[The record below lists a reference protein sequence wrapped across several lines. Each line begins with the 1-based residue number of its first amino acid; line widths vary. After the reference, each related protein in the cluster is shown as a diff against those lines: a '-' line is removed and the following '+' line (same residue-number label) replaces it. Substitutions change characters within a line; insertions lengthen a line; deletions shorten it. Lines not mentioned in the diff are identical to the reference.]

1 MCRPK
6 RPRAS
11 NAAILSNSFGVHR
24 YEHCVLWC
32 QWLDELAVSILGTKI
47 CFQRT
52 QSLHYKAGGWRRSKS
67 RVCQL
72 GDCGSC
78 PVWECCVLCF
88 TLVSSEGNLQCW
100 IMKPCQRLQFH
111 ECQLQGGSKSESVTT
126 DPSLQQKWN
135 PKKFCLLQI
144 QGRKKVYD
152 SSTR

>member
-6 RPRAS
+6 RPRAL

-32 QWLDELAVSILGTKI
+32 QCLDELAVSILGTRI
-47 CFQRT
+47 CFQTT

-88 TLVSSEGNLQCW
+88 TLVSSEGNLQGW
-100 IMKPCQRLQFH
+100 IMKPAPKTEVSWVPTAEWL
-111 ECQLQGGSKSESVTT
+111 
-126 DPSLQQKWN
+126 QKWVSHHR
-135 PKKFCLLQI
+135 PQFTAEMKPQEVLSLT
-144 QGRKKVYD
+144 D
-152 SSTR
+152 TRP

>member
-78 PVWECCVLCF
+78 PVLGVLCTLFHFGFFRGQPPMLNNEALPKTAVSWVPTAGWLQKWVSHHRPQF
-88 TLVSSEGNLQCW
+88 TAE
-100 IMKPCQRLQFH
+100 MKPQEVLS
-111 ECQLQGGSKSESVTT
+111 LT
-126 DPSLQQKWN
+126 D
-135 PKKFCLLQI
+135 
-144 QGRKKVYD
+144 
-152 SSTR
+152 TRP